1 MTRLEAIQAD
11 ITILD
16 VDVIVNAANTSLLGG
31 GGVDGAI
38 HRAGG
43 PAILEECKQIVD
55 RRGSL
60 DAGQA
65 VITTAGDMPA
75 RHVVHTVGP
84 IWGNVGGAEAVAL
97 LASCY
102 RSSLDL
108 AYEVSAE
115 SVAFPNISTGVY
127 HFPKALAAE
136 TAVEAVSKWVES
148 DSGTVQTIFFVCFDP
163 ENLELYRELLG
174 V

>member
-1 MTRLEAIQAD
+1 
-11 ITILD
+11 
-16 VDVIVNAANTSLLGG
+16 
-31 GGVDGAI
+31 
-38 HRAGG
+38 
-43 PAILEECKQIVD
+43 
-55 RRGSL
+55 
-60 DAGQA
+60 
-65 VITTAGDMPA
+65 MPA
-75 RHVVHTVGP
+75 GHVVHTVGP
-84 IWGNVGGAEAVAL
+84 IWGDVEEPEAVAL

-102 RSSLDL
+102 RSSLAL
-108 AYEVSAE
+108 AREVLAK